1 PLLFPAVNV
10 EGEWFGDGSIRQSAP
25 LSPAVHLGAQRLL
38 VVSTAKPHPEPPRGG
53 TDPYPST
60 ARVAGTV
67 VHALMFDSTTYDAEY
82 ASRITRLLRRI
93 PTADGTEHSG
103 ELRPI
108 DVLLLKPSL
117 DLGRLAADY
126 EHHLPGFF
134 RYLMRG
140 WGTLRSNSSDL
151 MATLLF
157 EAAYTTRLIEL
168 GAEDVDRQWP
178 TIERFLDRK

>member
-1 PLLFPAVNV
+1 
-10 EGEWFGDGSIRQSAP
+10 
-25 LSPAVHLGAQRLL
+25 LL
-38 VVSTAKPHPEPPRGG
+38 VVSTSKPHPEPPREG

-67 VHALMFDSTTYDAEY
+67 VNALMFDSTTYDAEY
-82 ASRITRLLRRI
+82 ATRITRLLRRI
-93 PTADGTEHSG
+93 PRSDESDSPAQHG

-117 DLGRLAADY
+117 DLGRLAAEY

-168 GAEDVDRQWP
+168 GAEDVDRQWS
-178 TIERFLDRK
+178 TIERFLAVD